1 MGREDLSVAPTLVE
15 KIVGIL
21 NNSLKVGTSFL
32 KANLQIYPSWLVP
45 HLLVVGIP
53 VNVSDPGY
61 LYDADKHEH
70 VDRRMSVISTRSS
83 QYPIRTLNTFTS
95 VAAQPISHVV
105 SFYTSTKCEL
115 EVFDTA
121 KQYHSTFVQPDFEV
135 FFRKYSSSW

>member
-1 MGREDLSVAPTLVE
+1 MYRS
-15 KIVGIL
+15 
-21 NNSLKVGTSFL
+21 
-32 KANLQIYPSWLVP
+32 
-45 HLLVVGIP
+45 
-53 VNVSDPGY
+53 GY

-121 KQYHSTFVQPDFEV
+121 KQYHSTFVRPDFEV
-135 FFRKYSSSW
+135 FFRKYSMVVVKYLFLAIFSLILSWQLMVINRIPKSLFVRRIPCYCSPNITQ